1 MKREEG
7 IRQKF
12 TVIDERIVW
21 YDNQYIKFRRGAGK
35 HDASCQWKYSKGF
48 LEKVRSCQMIIS
60 EEQARLFFRLWIS
73 LLDFVNKKAKINK
86 NLYGMCSP
94 KGLPRKPLSSIRE
107 HLWLNR
113 ILIDEFVELNPE
125 KLSHNE
131 LDIIAGWKK
140 AVFDSFVVLR
150 HLKSG
155 SIFLP
160 TSQDDKAFI
169 VRGIQSTWNE
179 MLQGSP
185 LPIIVETALLP
196 FCGLII
202 SDGLVVTKNIVLVGG
217 AKKDANQHYRKIK
230 ETGGVLKAFNL

>member
-1 MKREEG
+1 
-7 IRQKF
+7 
-12 TVIDERIVW
+12 
-21 YDNQYIKFRRGAGK
+21 
-35 HDASCQWKYSKGF
+35 
-48 LEKVRSCQMIIS
+48 MIIS
-60 EEQARLFFRLWIS
+60 EEQARLFYRLWIS
-73 LLDFVNKKAKINK
+73 LLDFVNRKAKINK
-86 NLYGMCSP
+86 NLNGMRSP
-94 KGLPRKPLSSIRE
+94 KGLPLKPLISIRE

-113 ILIDEFVELNPE
+113 ILIDKFVELNPE
-125 KLSHNE
+125 KLSHTE
-131 LDIIAGWKK
+131 LDIIAGWKN

-160 TSQDDKAFI
+160 TRQADKAFI

-185 LPIIVETALLP
+185 LPTIVDTALLP

-202 SDGLVVTKNIVLVGG
+202 SDGLVVSKNVVLVGG

-230 ETGGVLKAFNL
+230 ETGGVLKAFNV